1 MTEKL
6 LIIILLALS
15 ANFVLIKCGNE
26 SKLKDVCPPW
36 TILNETSNNCE
47 CGSDLDGIVQCNSKT
62 LEVSVKACYCMTYSE
77 KLNGTFVSYCLYKC
91 SYTSHF
97 HEYHQIFT
105 KNTSELNEEVC
116 GSFNRTG
123 LMCGECIAEHAPSV
137 YSYDLAC
144 VECKDYK
151 YNWLKY
157 IAVAY
162 LPLTAF
168 YILMIVLRV
177 SVNSGPMVVYVA
189 VSQMV
194 AAPGILRFMINA
206 HHFKYRDVWSQLAMS
221 FYAVWNLDFWRGAYE
236 PFCLHPDMSILLTI
250 SLDYVIAV
258 YPLVLISITYCLVR
272 LHDHYIVFS
281 KLWLPVYRCCS
292 TFRRKWNIRESLV
305 NAFATFFILSYVKI
319 MNVSFDIL
327 TLSSPY
333 YNEHGDKISGFHLF
347 INGSMIPFSKE
358 HTPYAIIAIVMLF
371 IFNFLPLVLLCVYPS
386 RCFQKCLNCTK
397 CQYRTLH
404 VFMDTFQGCY
414 KETPRDCRYFAGF
427 YLFLRCINLIMFSVS
442 KNLTFLSLAAYVV
455 MIALLLVA
463 IFKPYKQ
470 LKRNTIDII
479 IFLIAIAI
487 CVTGSLMVE
496 IRYIAPRS
504 AIEYK
509 RVIQIILT
517 PVMAILPLYGLCLLI
532 YRIVSLLKI
541 GMPDCG
547 CPKTKGKLLSF
558 IKKREISLEDSFPPY
573 DDHNECSPLISNG
586 ED

>member
-6 LIIILLALS
+6 LTIILLALS
-15 ANFVLIKCGNE
+15 ANFIIIECGNE
-26 SKLKDVCPPW
+26 IKLNDIMDCPPW

-47 CGSDLDGIVQCNSKT
+47 CGSDLKGIVQCNSKT

-77 KLNGTFVSYCLYKC
+77 KLNGTFVSYCLYAC
-91 SYTSHF
+91 SYYNF
-97 HEYHQIFT
+97 QEYHHIYA
-105 KNTSELNEEVC
+105 KNTSELNEKVC
-116 GSFNRTG
+116 GSFDRTG

-194 AAPGILRFMINA
+194 AAPGILRFIFNA
-206 HHFKYRDVWSQLAMS
+206 YPESALKNFFVLAIS
-221 FYAVWNLDFWRGAYE
+221 LYSVWNLDFFRGFYH
-236 PFCLHPDMSILLTI
+236 PFCLHPDISIFQTI
-250 SLDYVIAV
+250 SLDYAVAV
-258 YPLVLISITYCLVR
+258 YPLMLISITYCLVR
-272 LHDHYIVFS
+272 LHDRYIVFS
-281 KLWLPVYRCCS
+281 KLSLPVYRCCS

-327 TLSSPY
+327 TLSNAY
-333 YNEHGDKISGFHLF
+333 YDESGNEEAGVKFLF
-347 INGSMIPFSKE
+347 INGSMTPFSKE
-358 HTPYAIIAIVMLF
+358 HTPYAVLAIFMFL

-397 CQYRTLH
+397 CQYQTLH

-427 YLFLRCINLIMFSVS
+427 YLLLRSLNQLLYAAT
-442 KNLTFLSLAAYVV
+442 KNPLYASLAMY
-455 MIALLLVA
+455 MMMFALLLVA
-463 IFKPYKQ
+463 VCKPYKHHI
-470 LKRNTIDII
+470 RNTIDIV
-479 IFLIAIAI
+479 IFLIAIAMYAASSSI
-487 CVTGSLMVE
+487 
-496 IRYIAPRS
+496 IDAPFTS
-504 AIEYK
+504 PTYVFEYSK
-509 RVIQIILT
+509 DLQAIIL
-517 PVMAILPLYGLCLLI
+517 PILFILPLYGLFLLI
-532 YRIVSLLKI
+532 YQVVSLLKI
-541 GMPDCG
+541 GIPDCG
-547 CPKTKGKLLSF
+547 CHALMRKIYKTLFSEGSQNDQS
-558 IKKREISLEDSFPPY
+558 RP
-573 DDHNECSPLISNG
+573 NEHSPLLNNIS
-586 ED
+586 

>member
-6 LIIILLALS
+6 LTIILLALS
-15 ANFVLIKCGNE
+15 ANFGIIECGNE
-26 SKLKDVCPPW
+26 IKLNDIMDCSPW
-36 TILNETSNNCE
+36 TILNEMSNNCE
-47 CGSDLDGIVQCNSKT
+47 CGSDLKGIVQCNSKT
-62 LEVSVKACYCMTYSE
+62 LEVSVKNCYCMSYGE
-77 KLNGTFVSYCLYKC
+77 KLNGTFVSYCLYAC
-91 SYTSHF
+91 SYYNF
-97 HEYHQIFT
+97 QEYHHIYA

-177 SVNSGPMVVYVA
+177 SVNSGPMVVYVT

-194 AAPGILRFMINA
+194 AAPGILRFIFNA
-206 HHFKYRDVWSQLAMS
+206 YPLKKYSVLAIS
-221 FYAVWNLDFWRGAYE
+221 LYAVWNLDFFRGFYH
-236 PFCLHPDMSILLTI
+236 PFCLHPDMSILQTI
-250 SLDYVIAV
+250 SLDYAVAV

-272 LHDHYIVFS
+272 LHDRCIVFS
-281 KLWLPVYRCCS
+281 KLCLPLYRCCS

-327 TLSSPY
+327 TLSPSY
-333 YNEHGDKISGFHLF
+333 YNESGNVDSSDYLF
-347 INGSMIPFSKE
+347 INGSMTRFSKE
-358 HTPYAIIAIVMLF
+358 HTPYAVLAIFMFL

-386 RCFQKCLNCTK
+386 RCFQRCLNCTK

-427 YLFLRCINLIMFSVS
+427 YLLLRSLNQLLYAAT
-442 KNLTFLSLAAYVV
+442 KNPLYASLAMFM
-455 MIALLLVA
+455 MIFALLLVA
-463 IFKPYKQ
+463 VCKPYKHHI
-470 LKRNTIDII
+470 RNTIDIV
-479 IFLIAIAI
+479 IFLITIAMYAATSSIIDVPYTLPTYVFKHSKHLQAIA
-487 CVTGSLMVE
+487 L
-496 IRYIAPRS
+496 P
-504 AIEYK
+504 
-509 RVIQIILT
+509 ILF
-517 PVMAILPLYGLCLLI
+517 ILPLYGLFLFI
-532 YRIVSLLKI
+532 YQVVSLLKI
-541 GMPDCG
+541 GIPDCG
-547 CPKTKGKLLSF
+547 CHELMRKIFKALFSEG
-558 IKKREISLEDSFPPY
+558 SLVLQNDRSRP
-573 DDHNECSPLISNG
+573 NEHSPLLNNII
-586 ED
+586 

>member
-6 LIIILLALS
+6 LTIILLALS
-15 ANFVLIKCGNE
+15 ANFVIIECGNE
-26 SKLKDVCPPW
+26 IKLNDIMDCPPW

-47 CGSDLDGIVQCNSKT
+47 CGSDLKGIVQCNSKT
-62 LEVSVKACYCMTYSE
+62 LEVSVKNCYCMTYSE
-77 KLNGTFVSYCLYKC
+77 KLSGTFVSYCLYAC
-91 SYTSHF
+91 SYYNF
-97 HEYHQIFT
+97 QDYHHIYA
-105 KNTSELNEEVC
+105 KNISELNEEVC
-116 GSFNRTG
+116 GSFDRTG

-168 YILMIVLRV
+168 YILMIVLKI
-177 SVNSGPMVVYVA
+177 SVNSGPMVVYVT

-194 AAPGILRFMINA
+194 AAPGILRFIFNA
-206 HHFKYRDVWSQLAMS
+206 YPLKKYSVLAIS
-221 FYAVWNLDFWRGAYE
+221 LYAVWNLDFFRGFYH
-236 PFCLHPDMSILLTI
+236 PFCLHPDMSILQTI
-250 SLDYVIAV
+250 SLDYAVAV

-272 LHDHYIVFS
+272 LHDRYIVFS

-327 TLSSPY
+327 TLSPSY
-333 YNEHGDKISGFHLF
+333 YNESGNVDSSDYLF
-347 INGSMIPFSKE
+347 INGSMTPFSKE
-358 HTPYAIIAIVMLF
+358 HIPYAVLAIFMFL

-386 RCFQKCLNCTK
+386 CCFQKCLNCTK

-427 YLFLRCINLIMFSVS
+427 YLLLRSLNQLLYAATKNPLYASSAMFMMM
-442 KNLTFLSLAAYVV
+442 F
-455 MIALLLVA
+455 ALLLVA
-463 IFKPYKQ
+463 VCKPYKHHI
-470 LKRNTIDII
+470 RNTIDIV
-479 IFLIAIAI
+479 IFLSAIAMYAAASSI
-487 CVTGSLMVE
+487 IDAPFTSPTYLFKHSKHLQA
-496 IRYIAPRS
+496 IALP
-504 AIEYK
+504 
-509 RVIQIILT
+509 ILF
-517 PVMAILPLYGLCLLI
+517 ILPLYGLFLFI
-532 YRIVSLLKI
+532 YQVVSLLKI
-541 GMPDCG
+541 GIPDCG
-547 CPKTKGKLLSF
+547 CHELMRKICKALFSEG
-558 IKKREISLEDSFPPY
+558 SLILQNDRSRPDE
-573 DDHNECSPLISNG
+573 HSPLLNSIS
-586 ED
+586 

>member
-1 MTEKL
+1 MASVLHLMMYGRVTCVFLLCTVITE
-6 LIIILLALS
+6 
-15 ANFVLIKCGNE
+15 CRNE
-26 SKLKDVCPPW
+26 SKLNDMDCPPW

-47 CGSDLDGIVQCNSKT
+47 CGSDLDGIVQCNRKT

-91 SYTSHF
+91 SYTNHF

-177 SVNSGPMVVYVA
+177 SVNSGPMVVYVT
-189 VSQMV
+189 VSQIV
-194 AAPGILRFMINA
+194 AARGILRFIFNA
-206 HHFKYRDVWSQLAMS
+206 YPEYALKNFFVLAIS
-221 FYAVWNLDFWRGAYE
+221 LYTVWNLDFFRGFYH
-236 PFCLHPDMSILLTI
+236 PFCLHPDMSIFKTI
-250 SLDYVIAV
+250 SLDYAVAV
-258 YPLVLISITYCLVR
+258 YPLMLISITYCLVR
-272 LHDHYIVFS
+272 LHDRYIVFS
-281 KLWLPVYRCCS
+281 RLWLPVYRCCS

-319 MNVSFDIL
+319 MNVSFDL
-327 TLSSPY
+327 FTFNNAY
-333 YNEHGDKISGFHLF
+333 YDESGNEAEARFLF
-347 INGSMIPFSKE
+347 INGSMTAFSKE
-358 HTPYAIIAIVMLF
+358 HTPYAVLAIFMFLT
-371 IFNFLPLVLLCVYPS
+371 FNFLPLVLLCVYPS

-427 YLFLRCINLIMFSVS
+427 YLLLRFINLIVYSLT
-442 KNLTFLSLAAYVV
+442 KNPILYTSLAMYLV

-463 IFKPYKQ
+463 ICKPYKHQ
-470 LKRNTIDII
+470 IRNTID
-479 IFLIAIAI
+479 
-487 CVTGSLMVE
+487 S
-496 IRYIAPRS
+496 
-504 AIEYK
+504 
-509 RVIQIILT
+509 IILT
-517 PVMAILPLYGLCLLI
+517 LAIAFYATASQMVGEPYISPRFVAKNSAVLQTIELSILFLLPLYGLCLLV
-532 YRIVSLLKI
+532 YRVFSLLRI
-541 GMPDCG
+541 GILNCG
-547 CPKTKGKLLSF
+547 CLKKLKQKLLILMKKEIPLENSF
-558 IKKREISLEDSFPPY
+558 SVT
-573 DDHNECSPLISNG
+573 NECSPLLN
-586 ED
+586 